1 MHTVASPKEQ
11 SMKVNSEMQTEKFI
25 TPIAHALHGQ
35 EVLWDDINGMR
46 QVTRFAADE
55 VELARKAVL
64 GLADASALRKF
75 GVKGANAAQWLQQ
88 QGLVIPEAANRWVS
102 TQDGCL
108 ILRLGNTE
116 FLLEDTAGVGLC
128 ERLSLAFSA
137 QPGLTLVP
145 HVEASFV
152 LSGSALHQLFSEV
165 CSIDLTRV
173 ALGEKDV
180 VMTQFA
186 GVSVVL
192 MHQDLEEESLFRL
205 WCDSSYGPYM
215 WEVIAGIA
223 HEHSGGPVGIGRYF
237 SAYK

>member
-1 MHTVASPKEQ
+1 
-11 SMKVNSEMQTEKFI
+11 MKLNSEMQTEKLM

-35 EVLWDDINGMR
+35 DLLWDDINGMR
-46 QVTRFAADE
+46 QATRFATDE
-55 VELARKAVL
+55 IELARKAVL

-88 QGLVIPEAANRWVS
+88 QGLVIPEAANRWVVS
-102 TQDGCL
+102 AAGCL

-116 FLLEDTAGVGLC
+116 FLIEDAAGTATESVC

-137 QPGLTLVP
+137 QPGLYLVP
-145 HVEASFV
+145 HVEAAFV
-152 LSGSALHQLFSEV
+152 LGGTAVAQLFSEV

-173 ALGEKDV
+173 ALGGKDV

-215 WEVIAGIA
+215 WDVIAGIA